1 MGASDGGPA
10 FPVETMQSQYPE
22 FGEYG
27 HQASNAT
34 WQFGGITVRDYFAAK
49 AMQSYMVHI
58 TASVLAMSNA
68 HQEIAEEAYSIAD
81 AMIAARETKKS

>member
-1 MGASDGGPA
+1 MGASNGGPA

-27 HQASNAT
+27 HQASSAT

-49 AMQSYMVHI
+49 AVQGI
-58 TASVLAMSNA
+58 LAGGFYNPGQADSISKDA
-68 HQEIAEEAYSIAD
+68 RAIAD
-81 AMIAARETKKS
+81 AMIAARETK

>member
-27 HQASNAT
+27 HQASSAT

-49 AMQSYMVHI
+49 SLDAVIRKYPISDTTTI
-58 TASVLAMSNA
+58 PEA
-68 HQEIAEEAYSIAD
+68 AEMAYEMAD